1 MSEKVVLSVDIGGSK
16 LMVGLVDRKGNILVK
31 EKEAL
36 YKGISE
42 KQIVEKIYYI
52 SQRLINVHTDVLV
65 DTVGI
70 AIPGLADSKAGMWL
84 YSCFSGISDFP
95 IALELSALLKLPVF
109 IGNDVNVCAYGEK
122 MRPVRLGVP

>member
-52 SQRLINVHTDVLV
+52 SQRLINVHTDV
-65 DTVGI
+65 
-70 AIPGLADSKAGMWL
+70 S
-84 YSCFSGISDFP
+84 
-95 IALELSALLKLPVF
+95 
-109 IGNDVNVCAYGEK
+109 
-122 MRPVRLGVP
+122 